1 MAYILKRLGYY
12 LLAFW
17 ASVTLNFLLP
27 RLMPGDPVSRMFAR
41 SGARLE
47 ITGIAVRDLDA
58 PREPAVQR
66 ELLTTDAIAVATSND
81 LVIELIG
88 GIEPA
93 RTLILAAF
101 KAGASV
107 ITGNK
112 ALIAAHGPELYA
124 AAEAADTDFYY

>member
-1 MAYILKRLGYY
+1 MRVGVLGCGTVGTQVVRL
-12 LLAFW
+12 LLEQ
-17 ASVTLNFLLP
+17 SEE
-27 RLMPGDPVSRMFAR
+27 FAAR
-41 SGARLE
+41 AGARLE
-47 ITGIAVRDLDA
+47 VTGVAVRDASA
-58 PREPAVQR
+58 PRDQAVPR
-66 ELLTTDAIAVATSND
+66 ELLTDDATRVATSND

-101 KAGASV
+101 RAGASV

-124 AAEAADTDFYY
+124 AAAAAGGDFY